1 MTSTTDEIAALRA
14 ALKAIRT
21 WVGHRIKDGA
31 TQGDTVELIAAQL
44 DRALKTPRASKVVE
58 PEVARLRGLL
68 SECDVVLT
76 MIPAKSRDDGWMGLL
91 QTEYV
96 APLLRK
102 MRNPPS

>member
-1 MTSTTDEIAALRA
+1 MTSTSDEITNLRT

-58 PEVARLRGLL
+58 QDTLRLDWVLKHCTIDWCNPCKRLRTTREDL
-68 SECDVVLT
+68 
-76 MIPAKSRDDGWMGLL
+76 DDMH
-91 QTEYV
+91 
-96 APLLRK
+96 AP
-102 MRNPPS
+102 